1 MNESSDFARSVDG
14 FLLRLRVERGLSPH
28 TIRAYATDLRVFGD
42 WAERHGHDPLALT
55 HRELRIYLAEQQ
67 RAGYARTTLARRLSS
82 VRSFYASEVELGRL
96 GENPAAVL
104 STQRKT
110 ARLPRTVPSS
120 VLEELLDAPGAD
132 TPSGLRDR
140 AILELLYATGIRVS
154 ELTGLDIQDVDLA
167 DGAVRVLGKGSRER
181 VVPAHPRAAD
191 RLREYFDAG
200 RPKLDKGREPD
211 AVFLNRSGTRLTPG
225 GVRRVIDKHVSRTAE
240 SVAVTPHMLRH
251 TFATHLLEHGADLR
265 SVQELLGHIALS
277 TTQIYTHVST
287 ARLRKT
293 HGGAH
298 PRA

>member
-1 MNESSDFARSVDG
+1 MSVTGDFALRVDG
-14 FLLRLRVERGLSPH
+14 FLVRLRVERGLSPH
-28 TIRAYATDLRVFGD
+28 TIRAYAADLRVFGE

-55 HRELRIYLAEQQ
+55 HRDLRIYLAEQQ

-82 VRSFYASEVELGRL
+82 VRSFYASEVERGRL
-96 GENPAAVL
+96 EENPATVL
-104 STQRKT
+104 SSQRKSP
-110 ARLPRTVPSS
+110 RLPRTVSPR
-120 VLEELLDAPGAD
+120 VLDALLETPPDD
-132 TPSGLRDR
+132 TPAGLRDR

-154 ELTGLDIQDVDLA
+154 ELTGLDIEDVDFA

-181 VVPAHPRAAD
+181 IVPVHRRAVE
-191 RLREYFDAG
+191 RLRAYLGAG
-200 RPKLDKGREPD
+200 RPALDKGREPD

-225 GVRRVIDKHVSRTAE
+225 GVRRLIDKHVSRTAE
-240 SVAVTPHMLRH
+240 SAAVTPHMLRH
-251 TFATHLLEHGADLR
+251 TFATHLLERGADLR